1 KSAQIR
7 EILISESAWE
17 EMTCL
22 FAPSLMQVNFLQ
34 PVYNFTFSNGLIAC
48 IVFFGIGA
56 MSDISFILL
65 RPWAS
70 IVVALFAEAGT
81 FAALLLGIEVFGLP
95 ANEAASIATIGGAD
109 GPMVL
114 FASLIL
120 APNLFVPIAI
130 IAYLYLSLT
139 YAGYPYLVRLL
150 VPKKYRGMEVEIDY
164 PTVSKKAKFIFTVC
178 ACLLLCLL
186 LPVAA
191 PLILSFFLGIAIK
204 EAEIEPFQKLLE
216 STLTYTATL
225 FLGLLLGTLC
235 EAQTILD
242 PKVAIILILGIGALA
257 ISAVGALL
265 GGWFIWFIS
274 KGRYN
279 PAIGIAGVSCL
290 PTTAKIAQKEV
301 NHENPYAI
309 ILPLAMGA
317 GVSGLIVSAI
327 ATGIFISTLFL
338 LN

>member
-1 KSAQIR
+1 
-7 EILISESAWE
+7 
-17 EMTCL
+17 
-22 FAPSLMQVNFLQ
+22 
-34 PVYNFTFSNGLIAC
+34 
-48 IVFFGIGA
+48 
-56 MSDISFILL
+56 
-65 RPWAS
+65 
-70 IVVALFAEAGT
+70 
-81 FAALLLGIEVFGLP
+81 
-95 ANEAASIATIGGAD
+95 
-109 GPMVL
+109 
-114 FASLIL
+114 
-120 APNLFVPIAI
+120 
-130 IAYLYLSLT
+130 
-139 YAGYPYLVRLL
+139 
-150 VPKKYRGMEVEIDY
+150 MEVEIEY